1 MDTNNF
7 KLYKIAVLIP
17 CYNEEQ
23 TIAKVVKDYKK
34 AFPTADIYVYDNN
47 STDYTQRNAIEAGA
61 IVRICKAQGKGNVI
75 RQMFREIEADCYIMT
90 DGDDTYPPVPEMFS
104 QIVDNKVDMV
114 IGDRL
119 SSTYFAENKRPFHNV
134 GNSMVRAAINSLFRT
149 DIKDVMTGCRAFSYA
164 FVKTFPVLSKGFE
177 IETEM
182 TIHAVDKNMALKNI
196 PIDYRDRPEGSVSKL
211 NTVSDGIRVIKT
223 IGKLYRDYKPLGFFG
238 GIALILLVLSFW
250 FFVPIMTEYLKTGL
264 VPQFPTLMVCGF
276 CAITAVLALFAGMIL
291 QTIIQK
297 HKQEFEFRL
306 QIACEMYR
314 KKIKDDGNY
323 DIAKS
328 K

>member
-1 MDTNNF
+1 M
-7 KLYKIAVLIP
+7 
-17 CYNEEQ
+17 
-23 TIAKVVKDYKK
+23 
-34 AFPTADIYVYDNN
+34 
-47 STDYTQRNAIEAGA
+47 
-61 IVRICKAQGKGNVI
+61 
-75 RQMFREIEADCYIMT
+75 
-90 DGDDTYPPVPEMFS
+90 
-104 QIVDNKVDMV
+104 
-114 IGDRL
+114 
-119 SSTYFAENKRPFHNV
+119 

-223 IGKLYRDYKPLGFFG
+223 IVKLYRDYKPLGFFG

>member
-1 MDTNNF
+1 M
-7 KLYKIAVLIP
+7 
-17 CYNEEQ
+17 
-23 TIAKVVKDYKK
+23 
-34 AFPTADIYVYDNN
+34 
-47 STDYTQRNAIEAGA
+47 
-61 IVRICKAQGKGNVI
+61 
-75 RQMFREIEADCYIMT
+75 
-90 DGDDTYPPVPEMFS
+90 
-104 QIVDNKVDMV
+104 
-114 IGDRL
+114 
-119 SSTYFAENKRPFHNV
+119 
-134 GNSMVRAAINSLFRT
+134 
-149 DIKDVMTGCRAFSYA
+149 
-164 FVKTFPVLSKGFE
+164 
-177 IETEM
+177 
-182 TIHAVDKNMALKNI
+182 
-196 PIDYRDRPEGSVSKL
+196 SKL

-250 FFVPIMTEYLKTGL
+250 FFVPIMTEYLKTGF

>member
-1 MDTNNF
+1 
-7 KLYKIAVLIP
+7 
-17 CYNEEQ
+17 
-23 TIAKVVKDYKK
+23 
-34 AFPTADIYVYDNN
+34 
-47 STDYTQRNAIEAGA
+47 
-61 IVRICKAQGKGNVI
+61 
-75 RQMFREIEADCYIMT
+75 
-90 DGDDTYPPVPEMFS
+90 
-104 QIVDNKVDMV
+104 
-114 IGDRL
+114 
-119 SSTYFAENKRPFHNV
+119 
-134 GNSMVRAAINSLFRT
+134 
-149 DIKDVMTGCRAFSYA
+149 
-164 FVKTFPVLSKGFE
+164 
-177 IETEM
+177 M

-238 GIALILLVLSFW
+238 RIALILLVLSFW

>member
-1 MDTNNF
+1 
-7 KLYKIAVLIP
+7 
-17 CYNEEQ
+17 
-23 TIAKVVKDYKK
+23 
-34 AFPTADIYVYDNN
+34 
-47 STDYTQRNAIEAGA
+47 
-61 IVRICKAQGKGNVI
+61 
-75 RQMFREIEADCYIMT
+75 
-90 DGDDTYPPVPEMFS
+90 
-104 QIVDNKVDMV
+104 
-114 IGDRL
+114 
-119 SSTYFAENKRPFHNV
+119 
-134 GNSMVRAAINSLFRT
+134 
-149 DIKDVMTGCRAFSYA
+149 MTGCRAFSYA